1 MLATILKWVAIVMM
15 VDSGIGILG
24 LHFWQ
29 RKFPEFNI
37 QKMALI
43 EAAAAIGILALS
55 IALQ

>member
-1 MLATILKWVAIVMM
+1 MWATILKWLAIVMM

-29 RKFPEFNI
+29 RKFPQFNI

-43 EAAAAIGILALS
+43 EAAVAIVILALS
-55 IALQ
+55 IMLQ